1 VENNFLS
8 VKILV
13 LSIFLSLLIIL
24 FAYFSVRDNFK
35 TIIVFCN
42 VGQGDATYIRVK
54 NKIDI
59 LIDAGPN
66 NAVLNCLGKYM
77 PFYDREIEIALMSHP
92 QKDHIGGFLSVLQ
105 RYRVDKF
112 IMTKIDNPINLFS
125 QLKTII
131 KMKNIPV
138 LFANSDLK
146 FNISGDSFEI
156 LWPTER
162 FINENKQSSL
172 DLNYF
177 SIIAVFKENTFRV
190 LFTGDVPPQILNRLL
205 NQSDLESTILK
216 VPHHGSKNGLTA
228 AFLKLADPKVSVIS
242 VGKNNSYGHPSKE
255 ILEMLKASKTWIRRT
270 DLEGDIVIKIPNL
283 NDQ

>member
-1 VENNFLS
+1 MSIFIIFFAYLS
-8 VKILV
+8 VKN
-13 LSIFLSLLIIL
+13 
-24 FAYFSVRDNFK
+24 NFK
-35 TIIVFCN
+35 TVVVFCN

-54 NKIDI
+54 NQIDI

-77 PFYDREIEIALMSHP
+77 PFYDRRIEIALMSHP
-92 QKDHIGGFLSVLQ
+92 QKDHIGGFLTVLQ
-105 RYRVDKF
+105 RYHVDKF

-125 QLKTII
+125 QLKTTI

-146 FNISGDSFEI
+146 FNIAGDSFEI
-156 LWPTER
+156 LWPTDR
-162 FINENKQSSL
+162 FINENKQSNL

-177 SIIAVFKENTFRV
+177 SIIFVFKERAFRA
-190 LFTGDVPPQILNRLL
+190 LFTGDAPPQILNRLL
-205 NQSDLESTILK
+205 NQPDLESTILK
-216 VPHHGSKNGLTA
+216 VSHHGSKNGLTA
-228 AFLKLADPKVSVIS
+228 AFLNLADPKESVIS
-242 VGKNNSYGHPSKE
+242 VGKNNPYGHPAKE
-255 ILEMLKASKTWIRRT
+255 ILDMLKASKTWIRRT

>member
-13 LSIFLSLLIIL
+13 LSSFLSFLIIL
-24 FAYFSVRDNFK
+24 FAYISFANKFK
-35 TIIVFCN
+35 TVVVFCN

-92 QKDHIGGFLSVLQ
+92 QKDHIGGFLPVLQ

-255 ILEMLKASKTWIRRT
+255 ILEMLKTSKTWIRRT